1 MSRDRYYIRV
11 HSADV
16 PTFLEFCERSAFPS
30 MHLSTDMSNNGG
42 STLYSVLM
50 DTQEIMALKL
60 AIPLVGCM
68 HFTKT
73 MGKLKD
79 HRGEYIA

>member
-16 PTFLEFCERSAFPS
+16 STFMDFCERSDIPS
-30 MHLSTDMSNNGG
+30 MNLSTDMSNTGG
-42 STLYSVLM
+42 SSLYSVLM
-50 DTQEIMALKL
+50 DPQETMALKL